1 MGTGV
6 QLPKHVADLIQ
17 TTFSVEFATV
27 SRAGA
32 PIDTPTL
39 CFPKE
44 DLSTIDVATGLAYPA
59 KAERLRRNPK
69 AGLWID
75 GMLPGEPTISI
86 AGMGATKD
94 ADIQANSLRYIEE
107 IGSYGVGLMAPWS
120 LEHKAVWYWSRIL
133 MCIAPKE
140 ILWWDSADDL
150 DKQPHRWQAPA
161 GTIWP
166 ASDPAPAGPP
176 TAAPKWPQPH
186 WTELAKTAFG
196 RNAAGHLSLID
207 ANGFPRPAKARNI
220 VQTADGFVMDLP
232 KYAPGERNGPASLS
246 FTGFENF
253 VGTASEEAGR
263 VRLKV
268 DHALP
273 LLPFVTDPQEQWEP
287 KPATYDAMMGRLN
300 AELARR
306 GQPLPAIPE
315 VKPSPTRLGK
325 RRAERFERL
334 MALMGHPKDLGAP
347 DGAG

>member
-1 MGTGV
+1 MSV
-6 QLPKHVADLIQ
+6 VMQLPKHVADLIQ
-17 TTFSVEFATV
+17 TAFSVQFATV
-27 SRAGA
+27 SRAGT

-39 CFPKE
+39 SFPKE

-75 GMLPGEPTISI
+75 GVLPGEPTISI

-107 IGSYGVGLMAPWS
+107 IASYGVGTMAPWS

-140 ILWWDSADDL
+140 ILWWDSADAL
-150 DKQPHRWQAPA
+150 DQEPHRWEAA
-161 GTIWP
+161 TDTIWP

-176 TAAPKWPQPH
+176 TKAPRWPQAP
-186 WTELAKTAFG
+186 WTELAETALG
-196 RNAAGHLSLID
+196 RNAVGHLSLID
-207 ANGFPRPAKARNI
+207 SNGFPRPAMARNI
-220 VQTADGFVMDLP
+220 TQTTDGFVMDLP

-246 FTGFENF
+246 FAGFENF
-253 VGTASEEAGR
+253 VGTAGEEAGR

-287 KPATYDAMMGRLN
+287 KPATYDAMMGRLT

-306 GQPLPAIPE
+306 GQRLPIIPAI
-315 VKPSPTRLGK
+315 KPAPTRQGK

-334 MALMGHPKDLGAP
+334 MAQMGQPAHSP
-347 DGAG
+347 DGAS

>member
-1 MGTGV
+1 MTIRE
-6 QLPKHVADLIQ
+6 QLPEHVAELIK
-17 TTFSVEFATV
+17 TAFSVQFATV
-27 SRAGA
+27 SRAGV

-39 CFPKE
+39 SFPKE

-75 GMLPGEPTISI
+75 GALPGEPTISI

-107 IGSYGVGLMAPWS
+107 IGSYGVGTMAPWS

-140 ILWWDSADDL
+140 ILWWDSAEEL
-150 DKQPHRWQAPA
+150 DKEPYRWEAPA
-161 GTIWP
+161 DTIWP
-166 ASDPAPAGPP
+166 KSDLAPPGPP
-176 TAAPKWPQPH
+176 TEAPKWPQPH
-186 WTELAKTAFG
+186 WTELAKTALS
-196 RNAAGHLSLID
+196 RNAVGHLSLID
-207 ANGFPRPAKARNI
+207 ANGFPRPAIARNI
-220 VQTADGFVMDLP
+220 EQTVDGFVMEP
-232 KYAPGERNGPASLS
+232 PRWAPGGRNGPASLS
-246 FTGFENF
+246 FGGFENF
-253 VGTASEEAGR
+253 VGTASDEGGR

-273 LLPFVTDPQEQWEP
+273 LLPFVTDPHEQWEP
-287 KPATYDAMMGRLN
+287 KPATYGAMMGRLK

-306 GQPLPAIPE
+306 AQPLPVIPD
-315 VKPSPTRLGK
+315 VKPEPTRLGK

-334 MALMGHPKDLGAP
+334 MAQMGHLAQSNGS
-347 DGAG
+347 